1 MNVGVKNVDP
11 IIRNVLINIVGT
23 ITVDCMTAKI
33 YNFEMLPAMKALP
46 YNQIAEKLQVSQLY
60 TVMAHQNLA
69 NTMDPFRYLPHN
81 HHIHLD

>member
-1 MNVGVKNVDP
+1 MLCRSVQCTLDTLK
-11 IIRNVLINIVGT
+11 LILSEIDVVAGEWSGNT
-23 ITVDCMTAKI
+23 
-33 YNFEMLPAMKALP
+33 NLLPAMKALP

-60 TVMAHQNLA
+60 TVMAHQNLT